1 MKLSVPFVQ
10 LPVQFDHGRLLEE
23 MRALD
28 PSSWMEHPQKFPGNF
43 ALPLISVGGDP
54 LSDAIAGPMRP
65 TPNLQRCPYLTQVLH
80 RIGAVW
86 GRTRLMKLSGGAE
99 VTPHADI
106 SYYWRQRARV
116 HVPIVTKPGVRFM
129 CGDREVNMAAGECWI
144 FDTWR
149 PHRVINAA
157 DDERIHLV
165 ADTVGSESFW
175 DMVGRGRAPGQGAFD
190 GWRAEPFLPTSNDI
204 AELAYESVNVPEVM
218 TPWEMRE
225 HLMFL
230 LGEVQPHPQL
240 GAAQQAVA
248 RFLPAWFALWA
259 QYGTDQAG
267 WPRYRALLDGL
278 DELLGRVAAPLQLK
292 NGAQFVACA
301 RAMIMDVALADR
313 SKNLGAYEPRAPASA
328 SPAKATASR
337 PGRDP
342 DFDRPVFVVS
352 SPRSG
357 STLLFETL
365 AQAPGL
371 TTIGRESHA
380 LIEGMPALNAGM
392 RGFESNR
399 LTAVDATP
407 AVTGELRQRLLAEL
421 RDREG
426 RPPAQRPIRAMEK
439 TPKNALRVPFLAQ
452 VFPEAHF
459 VYLYRDPRQTLS
471 SMIEAWQSG
480 NFRTYHDL
488 PGWQGLPWS
497 LLLVPDWRELNGRPL
512 PEIVAA
518 QWERTTR
525 ILLDDLDALPAERR
539 HVVRF
544 DAFLA
549 DPGGQMRQL
558 CDDLGLAWDR
568 ALAGTLPLSRHTVS
582 PPDTEKWRRHADLIE
597 PLLPAL
603 QDTIDRANRFI
614 AEHEAARA

>member
-10 LPVQFDHGRLLEE
+10 LPVQFDDGRLLAEI
-23 MRALD
+23 RALD

-43 ALPLISVGGDP
+43 ALPLISVDGDP

-116 HVPIVTKPGVRFM
+116 HVPIVTKPGVRFL

-149 PHRVINAA
+149 RHRVINAA

-175 DMVGRGRAPGQGAFD
+175 GMVSRGRAPGQGAFND
-190 GWRAEPFLPTSNDI
+190 WRAEPFASVSGEV

-218 TPWEMRE
+218 TPWELRE

-230 LGEVQPHPQL
+230 IAEVQPHPQL
-240 GAAQQAVA
+240 AATQQAVA
-248 RFLPAWFALWA
+248 RFLPVWFALWA

-267 WPRYRALLDGL
+267 WPGYRALLNDF

-292 NGAQFVACA
+292 NGAQFVPCA
-301 RAMIMDVALADR
+301 RAMVMDVALADR
-313 SKNLGAYEPRAPASA
+313 NKDLGAYEPRAPASA
-328 SPAKATASR
+328 GSVRTPASR
-337 PGRDP
+337 SGRDP

-371 TTIGRESHA
+371 STIGREGHA
-380 LIEGMPALNAGM
+380 LIEGMPALNVGM

-399 LTAVDATP
+399 LVAADATP
-407 AVTGELRQRLLAEL
+407 AVSDELRQRLLAEL
-421 RDREG
+421 RDRDG
-426 RPPAQRPIRAMEK
+426 RPPLQRPLRAMEK

-452 VFPEAHF
+452 VFPESHF

-480 NFRTYHDL
+480 RFRTYREL
-488 PGWQGLPWS
+488 PDWQGLPWS
-497 LLLVPDWRELNGRPL
+497 LLLVPGWRELNGRPL

-518 QWERTTR
+518 QWEKTTR
-525 ILLDDLDALPAERR
+525 ILLDDLEALPADRC
-539 HVVRF
+539 HVVRY

-549 DPGGQMRQL
+549 DPNEQMRRL
-558 CDDLGLAWDR
+558 CGDLGLAWDR
-568 ALAGTLPLSRHTVS
+568 SLDGALPLSRYTVS
-582 PPDTEKWRRHADLIE
+582 PPDAEKWRRHAALIE

-603 QDTIDRANRFI
+603 QGVIDRADKFVADRDG
-614 AEHEAARA
+614 

>member
-1 MKLSVPFVQ
+1 MPSAGPTPICAIVAKAPCGWIAAALAFVPAPGAATVPLPACPPPSPVAAVQTASNVRTAVIDNCLTVRGEQMPARLLDTRLSVGVEVNGNGPFRFLVDSGADRSVIGVALAKKLN
-10 LPVQFDHGRLLEE
+10 LPVSVTVRL
-23 MRALD
+23 
-28 PSSWMEHPQKFPGNF
+28 
-43 ALPLISVGGDP
+43 
-54 LSDAIAGPMRP
+54 
-65 TPNLQRCPYLTQVLH
+65 
-80 RIGAVW
+80 
-86 GRTRLMKLSGGAE
+86 
-99 VTPHADI
+99 
-106 SYYWRQRARV
+106 
-116 HVPIVTKPGVRFM
+116 
-129 CGDREVNMAAGECWI
+129 
-144 FDTWR
+144 
-149 PHRVINAA
+149 
-157 DDERIHLV
+157 
-165 ADTVGSESFW
+165 
-175 DMVGRGRAPGQGAFD
+175 
-190 GWRAEPFLPTSNDI
+190 NDI

-407 AVTGELRQRLLAEL
+407 AECRRRARGVLDGVVAPGVVQVTC
-421 RDREG
+421 RDTDG
-426 RPPAQRPIRAMEK
+426 AVRAR
-439 TPKNALRVPFLAQ
+439 ARV
-452 VFPEAHF
+452 V
-459 VYLYRDPRQTLS
+459 
-471 SMIEAWQSG
+471 
-480 NFRTYHDL
+480 
-488 PGWQGLPWS
+488 
-497 LLLVPDWRELNGRPL
+497 
-512 PEIVAA
+512 
-518 QWERTTR
+518 
-525 ILLDDLDALPAERR
+525 
-539 HVVRF
+539 
-544 DAFLA
+544 
-549 DPGGQMRQL
+549 
-558 CDDLGLAWDR
+558 
-568 ALAGTLPLSRHTVS
+568 LAGWIPGIPSWTTVLEREVAKERI
-582 PPDTEKWRRHADLIE
+582 P
-597 PLLPAL
+597 
-603 QDTIDRANRFI
+603 
-614 AEHEAARA
+614 